1 MNKYIIARVKNS
13 VIKEN
18 KFMLIKYLATLTFG
32 LLITSAAIADAP
44 ANLRPTG
51 DTAEWRQNLSDEA
64 WEKNIRKQFFQDR
77 KIIEGVE
84 QNILE
89 LKVPIL
95 AEDATV
101 VPISVHTKI
110 PQTNELYIK
119 KIHIFVDKNP
129 IPLVGAFEFTPES
142 GKADLAMRIRVDA
155 HNYVRAIAELNTGE
169 LYMEKSFI
177 KAKGACSAPP
187 PPGSE
192 ESIKLLGKMR
202 MRVMGDLILGKPNL
216 MQLKIRHPN
225 ITGMAPLKIGS
236 RVRPPAHFVNAI
248 EITYNDK
255 LIVKASLTFSVSMDP
270 ALRFYFVPEKEGT
283 MLVNGTDTKRNEFSG
298 SHQVSL
304 DS

>member
-1 MNKYIIARVKNS
+1 MDTYKVGFIA
-13 VIKEN
+13 
-18 KFMLIKYLATLTFG
+18 A
-32 LLITSAAIADAP
+32 LLITSIARADVAP

-51 DTAEWRQNLSDEA
+51 DTADWRQNLSDQA
-64 WEKNIRKQFFQDR
+64 WEQNIRHQFFQDR

-110 PQTNELYIK
+110 PQTNKLYIK

-129 IPLVGAFEFTPES
+129 IPLVGAFEFTPDS

-169 LYMEKSFI
+169 LYMTKSFI

-192 ESIKLLGKMR
+192 ESKKLLGKMR
-202 MRVMGDLILGKPNL
+202 MKVVGDVILGAPNL

-236 RVRPPAHFVNAI
+236 RVRPPAPFVDTI
-248 EITYNDK
+248 EITYNGK
-255 LIVKASLTFSVSMDP
+255 LIVKALLTFSVSMDP
-270 ALRFYFVPEKEGT
+270 ALRFYFVPDKEGT
-283 MLVNGTDTKRNEFSG
+283 ILVKGTDTKKNAFSG
-298 SHQVSL
+298 THDITL

>member
-1 MNKYIIARVKNS
+1 MNIHS
-13 VIKEN
+13 LG
-18 KFMLIKYLATLTFG
+18 LITG
-32 LLITSAAIADAP
+32 LLIASIAQADPAP

-51 DTAEWRQNLSDEA
+51 DTAVWRQNLSDQA
-64 WEKNIRKQFFQDR
+64 WEENIRKQNFQDR
-77 KIIEGVE
+77 EIIEGAE
-84 QNILE
+84 QTILE
-89 LKVPIL
+89 LKAPIL
-95 AEDATV
+95 AEDASF

-110 PQTNELYIK
+110 PQTDDLYIK

-129 IPLVGAFEFTPES
+129 IPLVGAFEFTPDS

-169 LYMEKSFI
+169 LYMTKSFI

-192 ESIKLLGKMR
+192 ESKKLLGKMR
-202 MRVMGDLILGKPNL
+202 MKVVGDLVLGKPNL

-236 RVRPPAHFVNAI
+236 RVRPPAFFVDNI
-248 EITYNDK
+248 EINYNGK

-283 MLVNGTDTKRNEFSG
+283 MLVKGTDTKKNKFSDTYK
-298 SHQVSL
+298 VSL